1 MANENTNNLTVAD
14 TNRRIALVGSPADRN
29 PAAVYLARL
38 APGSRRAIVG
48 ALNAMAKIA
57 TGGRESAATMPWE
70 SLRYQHTQAIRT
82 AMADRYKPATVNR
95 NVAAL
100 RGVLREAWRLG
111 LMSSEDLARAI
122 DLQAVRGESLPAGRE
137 LTVGELRALFQA
149 CAGGRPPR
157 GKRDAA
163 LLAVL
168 YGCGLRRSE
177 AVGLDV
183 GDFCADKASLAVRR
197 GKGNKD
203 RLVFLPIGALAAVNH
218 WLVER
223 GPAAGPIF
231 VAIGPG
237 TTIGELRLS
246 DQAVLETLRRL
257 QRLSGVARFSPHDL
271 RRTFVSHLL
280 TAGADVSTVQRMAG
294 HAGIATTV
302 RYDRR
307 DDATRQRAAELLCVP
322 FGG

>member
-1 MANENTNNLTVAD
+1 MANEKATELTAIGE
-14 TNRRIALVGSPADRN
+14 NHGIELVTRSADRN

-38 APGSRRAIVG
+38 APGSRRAIIG
-48 ALNAMAKIA
+48 ALKLMAQIA
-57 TGGRESAATMPWE
+57 TAGRETAATMPWE
-70 SLRYQHTQAIRT
+70 SLRYQHAQAIRT
-82 AMADRYKPATVNR
+82 AMAARYKPATVNR
-95 NVAAL
+95 NLAAL

-111 LMSSEDLARAI
+111 LMSSEELARAV
-122 DLQAVRGESLPAGRE
+122 DLQPVRGESLPAGRE
-137 LTVGELRALFQA
+137 LTVGELRALFVA
-149 CAGGRPPR
+149 CASGRQPR

-183 GDFCADKASLAVRR
+183 VDFSADKSSLTVRR

-203 RLVFLPIGALAAVNH
+203 RLVFLPTGALAAVNQ

-223 GPAAGPIF
+223 GSSVGAIF

-237 TTIGELRLS
+237 AIIGGRRLS

-257 QRLSGVARFSPHDL
+257 QRSSGVAHFSPHDL